1 MARVPLFPAL
11 ALMCGIGLVDV
22 AAQIYGPAQELI
34 LAAQDDKILTGSA
47 DTKKPNE
54 EKRPDAKEPAT
65 PFVSS
70 GTEADLLH
78 RLQQR
83 REVLEQREK
92 QLDLRE
98 SLLKAADQKLESR
111 IEELKALEAR
121 IKQSEGQGQEA
132 QSLKQLAIM
141 YEAMKPKDAARVF
154 ERLDMNVLLPVAQII
169 PPRKLAEIIAVMAPT
184 SAERLTIE
192 LARGPR
198 GAAGATAPPVTPQ
211 PVAAPLP
218 PGELPSITPQRAP

>member
-1 MARVPLFPAL
+1 MARIPLFPTL
-11 ALMCGIGLVDV
+11 ALVCGMSLVDV
-22 AAQIYGPAQELI
+22 AAQIYGPAQDLI
-34 LAAQDDKILTGSA
+34 LASQDDKLLTGSA
-47 DTKKPNE
+47 DTNKPSD
-54 EKRPDAKEPAT
+54 EKRPEAKEAT
-65 PFVSS
+65 APFVSS
-70 GTEADLLH
+70 GTEADILN

-83 REVLEQREK
+83 REILEQREK

-111 IEELKALEAR
+111 IEELRALEAR
-121 IKQSEGQGQEA
+121 LKQAEGQSQEA
-132 QSLKQLAIM
+132 QSVKQLAIM

-154 ERLDMNVLLPVAQII
+154 ERLDMGVLLPVAQII
-169 PPRKLAEIIAVMAPT
+169 PPRKLAEIMAVMAPT

-198 GAAGATAPPVTPQ
+198 AAGGTAANSAVPQ

-218 PGELPSITPQRAP
+218 PGELPSITPSRAP